1 MGEAVKKR
9 ESKDANILVL
19 GERGSGKRTLIEAM
33 ERFTGGKLSL
43 ESRHDSSIVNV
54 MKDKKTPSMIEYR
67 YFSIKNPDD
76 ENMELAK
83 VNIWF
88 ADENSSKGLTDL
100 ILTKERL
107 SNLIVFV
114 VLNMEEYWNI
124 EDSTS
129 K

>member
-1 MGEAVKKR
+1 
-9 ESKDANILVL
+9 
-19 GERGSGKRTLIEAM
+19 
-33 ERFTGGKLSL
+33 
-43 ESRHDSSIVNV
+43 

-88 ADENSSKGLTDL
+88 ADENSNKGLTDL

-129 K
+129 KWIKFLTEHVVSQSTHLSLEESDGLKEKMKDLVMNFHEPFLTDNNKILNK